1 MTGAPTSDLNN
12 EFPREDAVERYLR
25 AHTDFFERHA
35 DLLEL
40 LRIPHRRNGAISL
53 VERQVDMLRSRNREL
68 ERKLLH
74 LVQIARDNESLSTRL
89 HRLAL
94 ALIEAEDLHD
104 VIATSKNLL
113 RTEFPS
119 AWVVLRLLSQAQDRM
134 IRERGIGDNGVEL
147 TLFASLFEAQRPL
160 CCLLTE
166 AQARCLFDRE
176 APNIASSVMIP
187 LMDGKRLGVLA
198 LGSADHNRFSAGMGT
213 LFLRFLGELV
223 SRALVS
229 HLAR

>member
-1 MTGAPTSDLNN
+1 MTGAPTSDLND

-25 AHTDFFERHA
+25 AHPDFFERHA

-53 VERQVDMLRSRNREL
+53 VERQMDVLRSRNREL

-74 LVQIARDNESLSTRL
+74 LVQVARDNESLSARL

-104 VIATSKNLL
+104 VIATSKDLL

-134 IRERGIGDNGVEL
+134 IRGRGIGDNGVEPS
-147 TLFASLFEAQRPL
+147 LFDSLFEAQRPL

-229 HLAR
+229 HLAH